1 MDQLIKKNDKYSLLH
16 KKYNIIEVVM
26 PGIVEPSGLL
36 ILEKEIESPKAGQA
50 LIKVE
55 ASGISFA
62 EQAMRRDRYP
72 GQPKFPFVPGY
83 DFVGTVVAAGEG
95 VDTAMIGKRYAAITK
110 TGGWA
115 TMTIVD
121 AENLLLVPDDV
132 SAIDAEAIVVNGITA
147 WQMLYRIAVVKSGQT
162 IFVHGANGGVGTL
175 LVQLAQLSG
184 IKVVGSASSRHH
196 AALTE
201 QGVIPVDYNDP
212 NLEGTVR
219 SLVPDGFDAVF
230 DNVGFASV
238 SISFKVLKK
247 GGTLVSYAISSS
259 LRKTDSVVLQFLLLV
274 SKLMLWNILPNGK
287 KATFY
292 NVWSG
297 KGSNIFKNNMRQDF
311 ASLAKLLG
319 DGSLKARIAKV
330 FPLNE
335 VAKAMAFA
343 ESRTAYGKVI
353 LVPEK

>member
-1 MDQLIKKNDKYSLLH
+1 MDQFIQKNNNNSPFN
-16 KKYNIIEVVM
+16 KKYNIVEVIM
-26 PGIVEPSGLL
+26 PGIVQPSGLL
-36 ILEKEIESPKAGQA
+36 ILGKEIESPKAGEA

-55 ASGISFA
+55 ASGVSFA

-83 DFVGTVVAAGEG
+83 DLVGTVVATGEG
-95 VDTAMIGKRYAAITK
+95 VDTSIIGKRYAVLTK

-115 TMTIVD
+115 SMTVVN
-121 AENLLLVPDDV
+121 AEDLLLVPDDV

-147 WQMLYRIAVVKSGQT
+147 WQMLHRSAEVKSGKT
-162 IFVHGANGGVGTL
+162 ILVHGANGGVGTL

-184 IKVVGSASSRHH
+184 IKVIGSASPRHH
-196 AALTE
+196 DALIE

-212 NLEGTVR
+212 NLKETIR
-219 SLVPDGFDAVF
+219 SLAPDGLDAVF
-230 DNVGFASV
+230 DNVGFAST
-238 SISFKVLKK
+238 SISFKLLKK

-259 LRKTDSVVLQFLLLV
+259 LRKTDSVVFQFLLLV
-274 SKLMLWNILPNGK
+274 GKLFLWNILPNGK

-297 KGSNIFKNNMRQDF
+297 KGSVVFKNNMRQDF
-311 ASLAKLLG
+311 ASLTKLLAN
-319 DGSLKARIAKV
+319 GSLKARIAKV

-335 VAKAMAFA
+335 VAKAMEFA

-353 LVPEK
+353 LVP